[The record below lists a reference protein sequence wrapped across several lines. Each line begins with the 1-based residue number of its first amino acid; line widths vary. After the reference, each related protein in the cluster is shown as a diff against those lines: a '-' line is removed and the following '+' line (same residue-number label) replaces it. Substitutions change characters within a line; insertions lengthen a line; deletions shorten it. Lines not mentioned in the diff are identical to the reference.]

1 MFYYKFHSDNPHTMT
16 QQSYHRFHSDIEFFK
31 KFYLRLNS
39 HILVRSTNSFSYMAG
54 QHTGYSYFEGM
65 K

>member
-1 MFYYKFHSDNPHTMT
+1 MT

-31 KFYLRLNS
+31 KFYLHLNS
-39 HILVRSTNSFSYMAG
+39 HMLVRSTNSFSYMAG
-54 QHTGYSYFEGM
+54 EHTGYSYFEGM